1 MPADIAPK
9 LTPNAQQVLEARY
22 LLRDLKT
29 GKIVETPAQM
39 FRRVART
46 IAAVEAR
53 HGAGR
58 AEVRHWEDLFYGL
71 MASGEFLPNTP
82 TLMNAGASLGQLAA
96 CFVIP
101 VGDSVESIFDALK
114 AAAEIH
120 KSGGGTGFDFSDLR
134 PRGALVRSTGGSASG
149 PVSFMHIFD
158 AVTDVIRQGGKRRGA
173 NMGVLRV
180 DHPDIVEFIEA
191 KMREE
196 CLRNFNVSV
205 ALTDAF
211 MRAVVAGKSYKLV
224 DPHGRRPAG
233 VRSAREVFDKIVHS
247 AWRSGDPGI
256 LFIDE
261 INRRNPTRHI
271 GRIASTNPCGEVPL
285 HPWES
290 CNLGSINLAR
300 VVDGE
305 PLRGRLDWTKLRG
318 LVHDAVRFLDDIID
332 ANRFPLPQCS
342 AAAYANRRI
351 GLGVMGFAESLI
363 KLGVPYDSDEALALA
378 GRLMGF
384 IEKEGRAASAEL
396 GRRRGSFPN
405 FRGSSWQR
413 RGYKHMRN
421 ATVTTI
427 APTGTISVIAGC
439 SSGIEPL
446 FAVSYA
452 RNVLEGAHLV
462 ETSPLFEAAAA
473 KRGIWNDQLALQIA
487 ASGSV
492 QDVAGL
498 PAEEKRLFRTALEIP
513 VDRHVRMQAAF
524 QRHTDNAVSKT
535 INLPEQAT
543 EDDVRR
549 AYVQAWKLKCK
560 GITVYRYGSKPNQVL
575 TIGPSS
581 QHKRDLVSVDNEYAG
596 GCAAGVCAY
605 TPT

>member
-1 MPADIAPK
+1 MTADIAPK
-9 LTPNAQQVLEARY
+9 LTQNAQQVLETRY
-22 LLRDLKT
+22 LLRDKSGRL
-29 GKIVETPAQM
+29 IETPAQL

-46 IAAVEAR
+46 IAAAEKK
-53 HGAGR
+53 HGASPAAVKR
-58 AEVRHWEDLFYGL
+58 WEDLFFA
-71 MASGEFLPNTP
+71 MMVHGEFLPNTP
-82 TLMNAGASLGQLAA
+82 TLMNAGASLGQLSA

-101 VGDSVESIFDALK
+101 VKDSVSDIFDALK

-134 PRGALVRSTGGSASG
+134 PRGDLVSSTGGTASG

-205 ALTDAF
+205 SITDAF
-211 MRAVVAGKSYKLV
+211 MRAVMAGRTYKLI
-224 DPHGRRPAG
+224 DPRNGQVVSQRP
-233 VRSAREVFDKIVHS
+233 AREVFDKIVYS
-247 AWRSGDPGI
+247 AWRTGDPGI

-290 CNLGSINLAR
+290 CNLGSINLAK
-300 VVDGE
+300 VVVGE
-305 PLRGRLDWTKLRG
+305 PMRAKIDWNKLRG

-332 ANRFPLPQCS
+332 ANRFPLEQCAE
-342 AAAYANRRI
+342 AAQANRRI
-351 GLGVMGFAESLI
+351 GLGVMGFAEALI
-363 KLGVPYDSDEALALA
+363 HLGVPYDSDEALALGA
-378 GRLMGF
+378 KIMAF
-384 IEKEGRAASAEL
+384 IEKEGHGASAKL
-396 GRRRGSFPN
+396 GQDRGSFPN
-405 FRGSSWQR
+405 FKGSLWQAA
-413 RGYKHMRN
+413 GYRHMRN

-446 FAVSYA
+446 FAISYV
-452 RNVLEGAHLV
+452 RNVLEGQHLV
-462 ETSPLFEAAAA
+462 ETTPLFQAVATR
-473 KRGIWNDQLALQIA
+473 RGIWSDRMAVEIA
-487 ASGSV
+487 ATGSV
-492 QDVAGL
+492 QEVKGLSVA
-498 PAEEKRLFRTALEIP
+498 EKRLFRTAHEIS
-513 VDRHVRMQAAF
+513 VDKHVRMQAAF

-535 INLPEQAT
+535 INLPEAASQA
-543 EDDVRR
+543 DVRR
-549 AYVQAWKLKCK
+549 AYLDAWKMKCK
-560 GITVYRYGSKPNQVL
+560 GITVYRYGSKPQQVL
-575 TIGPSS
+575 TIGPN
-581 QHKRDLVSVDNEYAG
+581 QFHKRDLVSVDTEFAG
-596 GCAAGVCAY
+596 GCTAGICAY

>member
-9 LTPNAQQVLEARY
+9 LTQNAQQVLEARY
-22 LLRDLKT
+22 LLRDKSGRL
-29 GKIVETPAQM
+29 VETPAQL

-46 IAAVEAR
+46 IAVAEKK
-53 HGAGR
+53 HGASP
-58 AEVRHWEDLFYGL
+58 AAVKHWEDLFFA
-71 MASGEFLPNTP
+71 MMVHGEFLPNTP
-82 TLMNAGASLGQLAA
+82 TLMNAGASLGQLSA

-101 VGDSVESIFDALK
+101 VKDSVSDIFDALK

-134 PRGALVRSTGGSASG
+134 PRGNLVRSTGGTASG

-205 ALTDAF
+205 SITDAF
-211 MRAVVAGKSYKLV
+211 MRAVLAGRTYKLV
-224 DPHGRRPAG
+224 DPHSGKATSERP
-233 VRSAREVFDKIVHS
+233 AREVFDKIIYS
-247 AWRSGDPGI
+247 AWRTGDPGI

-290 CNLGSINLAR
+290 CNLGSINLAK
-300 VVDGE
+300 VAVGE
-305 PLRGRLDWTKLRG
+305 PMRAKIDWNKLRG
-318 LVHDAVRFLDDIID
+318 LAHDAVRFLDDIID
-332 ANRFPLPQCS
+332 VNRFPLDDCAE
-342 AAAYANRRI
+342 AAHANRRI
-351 GLGVMGFAESLI
+351 GLGVMGFAEALI
-363 KLGVPYDSDEALALA
+363 HLGVPYDSDEALALGA
-378 GRLMGF
+378 KIMGF
-384 IEKEGRAASAEL
+384 IEKEGRAASVKL
-396 GRRRGSFPN
+396 GQERGNFPN
-405 FRGSSWQR
+405 FQGSLWR
-413 RGYKHMRN
+413 KAGFRHMRN

-446 FAVSYA
+446 FAISYV
-452 RNVLEGAHLV
+452 RNVLEGQHLV
-462 ETSPLFEAAAA
+462 ETTPLFQAVAS
-473 KRGIWNDQLALQIA
+473 KRGIWSDRMAVEIA
-487 ASGSV
+487 ATGSV
-492 QDVAGL
+492 QAVKGL
-498 PAEEKRLFRTALEIP
+498 SATEKRLFRTAHEIS
-513 VDRHVRMQAAF
+513 VDRHVRIQAAF

-535 INLPEQAT
+535 INLPEAATQA
-543 EDDVRR
+543 DVRR
-549 AYVQAWKLKCK
+549 AYLDAWKLKCK
-560 GITVYRYGSKPNQVL
+560 GITVYRYGSKSQQVL
-575 TIGPSS
+575 TIGPN
-581 QHKRDLVSVDNEYAG
+581 QFHKRDMVSVDTEFSG
-596 GCAAGVCAY
+596 GCTAGICAY